1 MTQNQSQAQSQP
13 QTILAIGGHVGD
25 MELTAGGV
33 LASHALKGDRIV
45 TLALTAGERG
55 VPAGQDMAEYR
66 VQKIREAEA
75 FAGKLNGEAFVLDY
89 ADGELPDNMEV
100 RLQVCD
106 IIRQVRPSILIT
118 HFKNS
123 MHKDHS
129 TTHRIVNDA
138 RFFAGLA
145 SFQREQ
151 PAAFAGKLYYAE
163 NWEDAVDYRPY
174 VYVDFDQEAYELWVE
189 AVSQH
194 WFVTGSKSFPYL
206 DYYKH
211 LARVRGIEARKQYA
225 ETFMIPEEALR
236 LRQGEL

>member
-1 MTQNQSQAQSQP
+1 MNQP

-55 VPAGQDMAEYR
+55 VPAGQEMAEYR
-66 VQKIREAEA
+66 AQKVREAEA
-75 FAGKLNGEAFVLDY
+75 FAAKLKGEAVVLDY

-106 IIRQVRPSILIT
+106 VIRRVRPQILIT

-129 TTHRIVNDA
+129 ATHRIVNDA

-145 SFQREQ
+145 SFQREL
-151 PAAFAGKLYYAE
+151 PAAFAGKCTMRKIGRTPWITGLMSM
-163 NWEDAVDYRPY
+163 WILTGRPMISGSRRY
-174 VYVDFDQEAYELWVE
+174 PP
-189 AVSQH
+189 
-194 WFVTGSKSFPYL
+194 TGSSPGANPSL
-206 DYYKH
+206 
-211 LARVRGIEARKQYA
+211 IWN
-225 ETFMIPEEALR
+225 TISTWPESGALR
-236 LRQGEL
+236 PASSTRRLS

>member
-1 MTQNQSQAQSQP
+1 MSDQRL
-13 QTILAIGGHVGD
+13 TILGIGGHVGD

-33 LASHALKGDRIV
+33 LASHSLKGDRIV

-55 VPAGQDMAEYR
+55 VPAGRDLADYR
-66 VQKIREAEA
+66 AQKVREAEQ
-75 FAGKLNGEAFVLDY
+75 FAEMLGGEAIVFETP
-89 ADGELPDNMEV
+89 DGELQDSEEM
-100 RLQVCD
+100 RYRVCD
-106 IIRQVRPSILIT
+106 VIRQVKPNVIIT

-123 MHKDHS
+123 MHKDHM

-145 SFQREQ
+145 AMKREL
-151 PAAFAGKLYYAE
+151 PSHFASKLYYAE
-163 NWEDAVDYRPY
+163 NWEDAVDYKPY
-174 VYVDFDQEAYELWVE
+174 VYVDFNEEAYELWVK

-206 DYYKH
+206 EYYKH

-225 ETFMIPEEALR
+225 ETFMVPEETMRVL
-236 LRQGEL
+236 QGGLV

>member
-1 MTQNQSQAQSQP
+1 MSEK

-33 LASHALKGDRIV
+33 LASHSLKGDRIV

-55 VPAGQDMAEYR
+55 VPAGQDMADYR
-66 VQKIREAEA
+66 AQKVREAEA
-75 FAGKLNGEAFVLDY
+75 FAGMLGGEAIVFDIP
-89 ADGELPDNMEV
+89 DGELPDDTDI
-100 RLQVCD
+100 RFRVCD
-106 IIRQVRPSILIT
+106 VIRRVRPSIIIT

-123 MHKDHS
+123 MHKDHM

-145 SFQREQ
+145 SFEREL

-163 NWEDAVDYRPY
+163 NWEDAVGYRPY
-174 VYVDFDQEAYELWVE
+174 VYVDFDQAAYELWIK
-189 AVSQH
+189 AVSTH

-206 DYYKH
+206 EYYKH
-211 LARVRGIEARKQYA
+211 LARVRGIEARKTYA
-225 ETFMIPEEALR
+225 ETFMVPEETVR
-236 LRQGEL
+236 LRQSEL

>member
-1 MTQNQSQAQSQP
+1 MSDK

-33 LASHALKGDRIV
+33 LASHSLKGDRIV

-55 VPAGQDMAEYR
+55 VPAGQDMADYR
-66 VQKIREAEA
+66 AQKVREAEA
-75 FAGKLNGEAFVLDY
+75 FAGMLGGEAIVFDIP
-89 ADGELPDNMEV
+89 DGELPDDTDI
-100 RLQVCD
+100 RFKVCD
-106 IIRQVRPSILIT
+106 VIRRVRPSIIIT

-123 MHKDHS
+123 MHKDHM

-145 SFQREQ
+145 SFEREL

-174 VYVDFDQEAYELWVE
+174 VYVDFDQEAYDLWVK
-189 AVSQH
+189 AVSTH

-206 DYYKH
+206 EYYKH
-211 LARVRGIEARKQYA
+211 LARVRGIEARKTYA
-225 ETFMIPEEALR
+225 ETFMVPEETVR
-236 LRQGEL
+236 LRQSEL